1 MENKSQITI
10 HKKDHA
16 TVTLQCDESITREL
30 YNYFS
35 AFATNYRFSPK
46 FKAKMWDGRIRFFKL
61 STNELPIG
69 LVYKVYEFAQKG
81 GYSIKCNYP
90 LSNKIERSELQ
101 KFIESLNLPFEVRP
115 YQFEAIYQSICHKN
129 INVLISTAGGKS
141 LCIYIICRFMMVLKK
156 KVILICSKT
165 SLVEQMY
172 KDFIDYGFNAEK
184 YCHRIYGGQRKFYD
198 SPIIISTWQS
208 LITPKVKQDNP
219 YEDFGCLI
227 CDEVHEA
234 ASDAGSIQSLARYCV
249 NAEYRYGFSGTYPEP
264 VSAEWHS
271 IVGAFG
277 KIVEF
282 ATYKFLQENDYI
294 AKLKIYSIV
303 LNYNSE
309 FKQLLYDATENSNKP
324 SEKYQIQNDLIYSN
338 VERNKFILKLVENLK
353 GNTLILFTKKSKHG
367 YLLKEYFEN
376 HFGEDQIL
384 YIDGDTPLEDREDVR
399 TLLENNT
406 NLKLIATYGTLAA
419 GWNVKNLN
427 NLVLAS
433 GYKSRIKVLQSIGRS
448 LRKHKD
454 KDCARLFDLVD
465 NASFKVKETGN
476 RFINYSLD
484 HYITRKKYYDKEDWN
499 VKEEI
504 FKI

>member
-1 MENKSQITI
+1 
-10 HKKDHA
+10 
-16 TVTLQCDESITREL
+16 
-30 YNYFS
+30 
-35 AFATNYRFSPK
+35 
-46 FKAKMWDGRIRFFKL
+46 MWDGKIRFFKI

-69 LVYKVYEFAQKG
+69 LVYKVYEFAEKG
-81 GYSIKCNYP
+81 GYSIDCNYP
-90 LSNKIERSELQ
+90 LSNKIDRKELQ
-101 KFIESLNLPFEVRP
+101 RFIESLNLPLTVRP
-115 YQFEAIYQSICHKN
+115 YQFEAIYKSLCYKN
-129 INVLISTAGGKS
+129 MNTLISTAGGKS
-141 LCIYIICRFMMVLKK
+141 LCIYIICRFMMLLKK

-165 SLVEQMY
+165 GLVEQMY

-198 SPIIISTWQS
+198 SPIIIATWQS

-219 YEDFGCLI
+219 YNDFDCLI

-249 NAEYRYGFSGTYPEP
+249 NAEYRYGFSGTYPES
-264 VSAEWHS
+264 VTAEWYS

-277 KIVEF
+277 KIVEI
-282 ATYKFLQENDYI
+282 ATYKYLQENDYI
-294 AKLKIYSIV
+294 AKLKIYSVV
-303 LNYNSE
+303 LNYSSE
-309 FKQLLYDATENSNKP
+309 FKRKIYDATEEATKP
-324 SEKYQIQNDLIYSN
+324 AERYQIQNNLMYSN
-338 VERNKFILKLVENLK
+338 EERNKFILKLVDNLK
-353 GNTLILFTKKSKHG
+353 GNTLVLFTKKSKHG

-376 HFGEDQIL
+376 HFGTEKVL
-384 YIDGDTPLEDREDVR
+384 YVDGDTPLEDREDVR
-399 TLLENNT
+399 TFLENNT
-406 NLKLIATYGTLAA
+406 NVILLATYGTLAA

-454 KDCARLFDLVD
+454 KDCARLFDIID
-465 NASFKVKETGN
+465 NASFIIPETKT
-476 RFINYSLD
+476 RFINYALD
-484 HYITRKKYYDKEDWN
+484 HYIVRKKYYDKENWD